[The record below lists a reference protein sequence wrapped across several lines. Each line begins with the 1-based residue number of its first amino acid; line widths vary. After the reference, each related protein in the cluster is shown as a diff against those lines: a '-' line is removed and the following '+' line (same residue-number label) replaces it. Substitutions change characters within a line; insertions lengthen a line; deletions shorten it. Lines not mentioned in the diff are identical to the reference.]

1 VRVVRHI
8 VDNDAGW
15 HLALSE
21 THDPAHVQPDLPP
34 VLIVPGYGMNSF
46 IFGFHPDGESLE
58 RHLVLAGFEV
68 WKADLRGQGTAVRV
82 DRSDRTRRR
91 VHPADN
97 GPRRLGGRARFGLA
111 DLALVDLDAILN
123 AVRTRTRS
131 RASKVHVIG
140 ASLGGSLMLTH
151 AVIRGTEAY
160 ASLVAMGSPVRWV
173 DVHPV
178 VKVAFGSPAL
188 VGVVTM
194 RGTRR
199 LATTFLPLLAAHAP
213 KLLSLYLNPEITDTS
228 QAAEMARTVEDPSRH
243 LNREIAQWIKDKDL
257 VVEGVNI
264 AEGLRAIRAPF
275 LCVLASADGVVPA
288 RTAEFAYQRIGS
300 PEKSLVKAGSD
311 DVRMAHA
318 DLFVSR
324 ESKAR
329 VFEPISAWLKARSDP
344 SAG

>member
-1 VRVVRHI
+1 MRVVRHI

-15 HLALSE
+15 HLPLSE
-21 THDPAHVQPDLPP
+21 THDPARFDPSLPP

-58 RHLVLAGFEV
+58 RHLIQAGFEV
-68 WKADLRGQGTAVRV
+68 WKADLRGQGSAVRLEGSS
-82 DRSDRTRRR
+82 RI
-91 VHPADN
+91 
-97 GPRRLGGRARFGLA
+97 GLA
-111 DLALVDLDAILN
+111 DLALVDLDAMLA

-131 RASKVHVIG
+131 KAAKVHVIG

-160 ASLVAMGSPVRWV
+160 ASLVAMGSPIRWV

-188 VGVVTM
+188 VGAVSL

-199 LATTFLPLLAAHAP
+199 LATTFLPILAARAP

-243 LNREIAQWIKDKDL
+243 LNKEIAQWMKDKDL
-257 VVEGVNI
+257 IVGGVNI
-264 AEGLRAIRAPF
+264 AEGLRAVRAPF
-275 LCVLASADGVVPA
+275 MCVLASADGVVPA

-300 PEKSLVKAGSD
+300 PEKSLVRAGSEE
-311 DVRMAHA
+311 VRMAHA

-329 VFEPISAWLKARSDP
+329 VFQPISTWLKARS
-344 SAG
+344 GGG

>member
-1 VRVVRHI
+1 MRVVRHI

-15 HLALSE
+15 HLPLSE
-21 THDPAHVQPDLPP
+21 THDPARFDPSLPP

-58 RHLVLAGFEV
+58 RHLIQAGFEV
-68 WKADLRGQGTAVRV
+68 WKADLRGQGSAVRLEGSS
-82 DRSDRTRRR
+82 RI
-91 VHPADN
+91 
-97 GPRRLGGRARFGLA
+97 GLA
-111 DLALVDLDAILN
+111 DLALVDLDAMLA

-131 RASKVHVIG
+131 KAAKVHVIG

-160 ASLVAMGSPVRWV
+160 ASLVAMGSPIRWV

-188 VGVVTM
+188 VGAVSL

-199 LATTFLPLLAAHAP
+199 LATTFLPILAARAP

-243 LNREIAQWIKDKDL
+243 LNTEIAQWMKDKDL
-257 VVEGVNI
+257 IVGGVNI
-264 AEGLRAIRAPF
+264 AEGLRAVRAPF
-275 LCVLASADGVVPA
+275 MCVLASADGVVPA

-300 PEKSLVKAGSD
+300 PEKSLVRAGSEE
-311 DVRMAHA
+311 VRMAHA

-329 VFEPISAWLKARSDP
+329 VFQPISTWLKARS
-344 SAG
+344 GGG

>member
-1 VRVVRHI
+1 MRVVRHI

-15 HLALSE
+15 HLPLSE
-21 THDPAHVQPDLPP
+21 THDRARFDPSLPP

-58 RHLVLAGFEV
+58 RHLIQAGFEV
-68 WKADLRGQGTAVRV
+68 WKADLRGQGSAV
-82 DRSDRTRRR
+82 
-91 VHPADN
+91 
-97 GPRRLGGRARFGLA
+97 RLGGPARIGLA
-111 DLALVDLDAILN
+111 DLALVDLDAMLA

-131 RASKVHVIG
+131 KASKVHVIG

-160 ASLVAMGSPVRWV
+160 ASLVAMGSPIRWV

-188 VGVVTM
+188 VGAVTM

-199 LATTFLPLLAAHAP
+199 LATTFLPILAARAP
-213 KLLSLYLNPEITDTS
+213 KLLSLYLNPEITDTT

-243 LNREIAQWIKDKDL
+243 LNKEIAQWMKDKDL
-257 VVEGVNI
+257 IIEGVNI
-264 AEGLRAIRAPF
+264 AEGLRAVRAPF

-300 PEKSLVKAGSD
+300 PEKSLVRAGNEE
-311 DVRMAHA
+311 VRMAHA

-324 ESKAR
+324 ESRAR
-329 VFEPISAWLKARSDP
+329 VFQPISTWLKARS
-344 SAG
+344 GGG